1 MLSIAIKRE
10 FTERRDMLTE
20 GAERADMDAATF
32 MLRHQRQVALAAEMR
47 SQANEYQQLL
57 HTMEFEP
64 EPVPV
69 PEPKYLVSG
78 ATVGGPFDPYSGRN

>member
-32 MLRHQRQVALAAEMR
+32 LLRHQRQVALAAEMR
-47 SQANEYQQLL
+47 SQASEYQRLL

-64 EPVPV
+64 EPV
-69 PEPKYLVSG
+69 ETLVVDG
-78 ATVGGPFDPYSGRN
+78 RVVNADFDPYCGRN